1 MLDKQTEAFESSK
14 SIEDMLEH
22 LRSKGY
28 KFTIKLPIV
37 DALNPPPPEGTKL
50 AKALLVD
57 TETTGADTTT
67 DKLIE
72 FGAILVEYDPKT
84 FLIHRVLETFNE
96 LEDPGMPISPDA
108 TKTNGITD
116 EMVAGKVIDD
126 VKVEA
131 LVNQA
136 AIVTC
141 HNSNFD
147 RKILEK
153 RWPIFETKPFA
164 CSFKQVNWVEE
175 GFGSAKLDYLLY
187 KLGFHYEAHRA
198 VVDCHALLALLN
210 ADLPVSGKKA
220 MQVMLEDAR
229 LKEYDL
235 AALNSSFDSK
245 DTLKKNGYSWDGDAK
260 YWHKPVKEA
269 DLKGEAEWLKANV
282 YGGRDFSVKVTEVD
296 AYTRFSIRNNGS
308 KVINSS
314 EL

>member
-1 MLDKQTEAFESSK
+1 MDKETAVFQKFSSTD
-14 SIEDMLEH
+14 EMLEF

-28 KFTIKLPIV
+28 RFTIELSMQFRP
-37 DALNPPPPEGTKL
+37 NPAPPEGAKL
-50 AKALLVD
+50 AKALIVD
-57 TETTGADTTT
+57 TETTGPDTAT

-84 FLIHRVLETFNE
+84 FLIHQIIDTFNE

-108 TKTNGITD
+108 TKTNGITN

-126 VKVEA
+126 ARVESLVK
-131 LVNQA
+131 QA

-153 RWPIFETKPFA
+153 RWPIFETKPFS
-164 CSFKQVNWVEE
+164 CSLKQIDWVGE
-175 GFGSAKLDYLLY
+175 GFGSSKLDYLLY
-187 KLGFHYEAHRA
+187 KLGFHYDAHRA
-198 VVDCHALLALLN
+198 VVDCNALLALLN

-220 MQVMLEDAR
+220 MQAMLEEAR
-229 LKEYDL
+229 QKEYDL

-245 DTLKKNGYSWDGDAK
+245 DVLKKNGYYWDGDAK

-269 DLKGEAEWLKANV
+269 DLKGEAEWLKTNV
-282 YGGRDFSVKVTEVD
+282 YGGRDYRVSVTEID
-296 AYTRFSIRNNGS
+296 AYTRFSVRNKEP
-308 KVINSS
+308 KVINGS